1 MMRSLRVRA
10 IVAAVALSTFVVC
23 LGSIALYFSLDRL
36 ARGRFDETLIERHAR
51 VVVALSDA
59 GPEAGLLTESLAD
72 PAYERP
78 YSGRYWQLTGPDGVI
93 FTSPSLFDFSLPTR
107 PAAGP
112 AFSDHDT
119 LAGVLRVLSRPVT
132 LDGGQVWQVAVAE
145 SLERLEVERG
155 QIRRSL
161 GLAFATLILGGLIG
175 SVLHVATVLRP
186 LERLRQDILRRWE
199 QSETLRPE
207 DYPSEV
213 APLVEDINTLMS
225 RNHDIIERSR
235 RQGADLAHALKTP
248 SAVLRNEIETL
259 DLSEA
264 GRERARDALDHID
277 AQVTRSL
284 ARIRAGNISSSF
296 HAPTPVLEIFTRLAR
311 LFQNM
316 LGPGAPQLEIRAN
329 PGVTVAMDRQDLEEI
344 LGNLL
349 ENAFKWAEGRVSAR
363 AEQRSEDILISI
375 EDDGPGIPEVL
386 RETALRSGA
395 RLDTSRPGSGL
406 GLAIVCDLV
415 NAYGGRI
422 TLEQSHSL
430 GGLHVM
436 LVLPRTYHPRQ
447 GNRIPGD
454 QKARN

>member
-10 IVAAVALSTFVVC
+10 IVAAVVLSTFVVC
-23 LGSIALYFSLDRL
+23 LGSIALYLSLDRI
-36 ARGRFDETLIERHAR
+36 ARSRFDETLTERHAR
-51 VVVALSDA
+51 VVVALFDS
-59 GPEAGLLTESLAD
+59 GPDTGLLTGSLAD

-78 YSGRYWQLTGPDGVI
+78 YSGQYWQLTGPDGLVL
-93 FTSPSLFDFSLPTR
+93 TSPSLFDFSLPVQPGT
-107 PAAGP
+107 GP
-112 AFSDHDT
+112 ALSDHDT
-119 LAGVLRVLSRPVT
+119 LAGTLRVLSRPVT
-132 LDGGQVWQVAVAE
+132 LDTGQVWLVAVAE

-175 SVLHVATVLRP
+175 SVFHVATVLRP

-248 SAVLRNEIETL
+248 SAVLRNEIEAL

-284 ARIRAGNISSSF
+284 ARIRAGNIGSSF
-296 HAPTPVLEIFTRLAR
+296 LALTPVAEVFVRLAR
-311 LFQNM
+311 LFRNM
-316 LGPGAPQLEIRAN
+316 PDSSAPRLDIHADA
-329 PGVTVAMDRQDLEEI
+329 GLTVAMDRQDLEEI

-349 ENAFKWAEGRVSAR
+349 ENAFKWARTQVCAR
-363 AEQRSEDILISI
+363 AEQQAGDIILHI
-375 EDDGPGIPEVL
+375 EDDGPGIPEDL
-386 RETALRSGA
+386 REMALRSGA

-415 NAYGGRI
+415 EAYGGRI
-422 TLEQSHSL
+422 TLDRSAQY
-430 GGLHVM
+430 GGLHVT
-436 LVLPRTYHPRQ
+436 LSLPRTYRPRHAH
-447 GNRIPGD
+447 RTPD
-454 QKARN
+454 QRA